1 MNRRVVAASA
11 VAMMALTT
19 PAVAH
24 ADTRSIDPE
33 KLEQL
38 SQMSSLPSLPDLS
51 ELTRGEGLPAL
62 AEALKNRGKE
72 KDEPKTTPATPDT
85 QQQLTDEQ
93 IAAQVTDYI
102 NDYRESQGVKRLNTD
117 EALATDAHQWAKTM
131 KVKQNLDHPDM
142 ISFRENVAFNRA
154 GATKAVDQWKTSTG
168 HNTNMLAE
176 DVTTI
181 GVGITR
187 GPLSITDDKGQTTNY
202 GEGTFVVLRMR

>member
-1 MNRRVVAASA
+1 MNRRAVAASA
-11 VAMMALTT
+11 VALMALTT

-154 GATKAVDQWKTSTG
+154 GAHKAVDQWKTSTG

>member
-1 MNRRVVAASA
+1 MNRRTVAASA
-11 VAMMALTT
+11 VALMALTT